1 MKVISLLLP
10 TALLLG
16 AASAQ
21 VFTAQVPTPQAPT
34 QTPTFQTSAVQ
45 AAPAPAQAAPQSVAA
60 PLVLSFKAQVPAYKN
75 GQKTSVP
82 LTRELRIPAE
92 RAAIIR
98 QRGIITQSLGE
109 DLDKW
114 VKELGSGGG
123 ARFEQQQGGWV
134 LVQYDLFKLDPEA
147 TRTALL
153 AAIKDPAMKPVQVK
167 VQSQTAPER
176 DLNFFISRG
185 ITGHLGTGNTNYKG
199 SSKARMTNIH
209 VGAGRFK
216 DRLFE
221 GGTFSFNQFL
231 GPINRAAGYVDGLV
245 IAGDRTEEGLG
256 GGICQVSTTVFR
268 SLYRAGLPVVERSPH
283 SYQVGY
289 YKPQG
294 LDAAIYQPSLDLKF
308 KNDTG
313 GAIWFQ
319 TDWNDATGEFNV
331 YAFGK
336 PRDFEVRLSE
346 PRVIK
351 TIPAPADRTIVSS
364 KLAAGQRQQVD
375 WAMPGGT
382 LEVDRLF
389 VRSGQVF
396 KKETLKSN
404 YRPWPNI
411 FLVGK

>member
-1 MKVISLLLP
+1 MKAISLLLSVG
-10 TALLLG
+10 LVLG

-21 VFTAQVPTPQAPT
+21 AQT
-34 QTPTFQTSAVQ
+34 TSIPKSQQSSV
-45 AAPAPAQAAPQSVAA
+45 PAQSRAAA
-60 PLVLSFKAQVPAYKN
+60 PLVLGFQAQVPAYRA
-75 GQKTSVP
+75 GQKTTVP
-82 LTRELRIPAE
+82 VTRELRIPAE

-98 QRGIITQSLGE
+98 QRGVITQSLGQ
-109 DLDKW
+109 DLDRWLTEQEK
-114 VKELGSGGG
+114 GGG

-134 LVQYDLFKLDPEA
+134 LVQYDRFKLDPEA
-147 TRTALL
+147 ARAALL
-153 AAIKDPAMKPVQVK
+153 AAIKDPAMKPAQVK

-199 SSKARMTNIH
+199 SSAARMTNIH
-209 VGAGRFK
+209 VGASKFK

-245 IAGDRTEEGLG
+245 IAGDRTEDGLG

-268 SLYRAGLPVVERSPH
+268 SLYRAGLPVLERSPH

-308 KNDTG
+308 RNDTG

-331 YAFGK
+331 YAFGN

-364 KLAAGQRQQVD
+364 KLAAGQRQQID

-389 VRSGQVF
+389 VRDGQVF

>member
-1 MKVISLLLP
+1 MKVISLLLSVGL
-10 TALLLG
+10 ALG

-21 VFTAQVPTPQAPT
+21 AQTTQVQTNQT
-34 QTPTFQTSAVQ
+34 QTNQALATSAPNAQQSSVQ
-45 AAPAPAQAAPQSVAA
+45 ARAAA
-60 PLVLSFKAQVPAYKN
+60 PLVLSFQAQVPAYRA
-75 GQKTSVP
+75 GQKTTVP
-82 LTRELRIPAE
+82 VTRELRIPAE

-114 VKELGSGGG
+114 VRELASGGG
-123 ARFEQQQGGWV
+123 ARFEQQQGQWV
-134 LVQYDLFKLDPEA
+134 LVQYDRFKLDPEA
-147 TRTALL
+147 ARAALL
-153 AAIKDPAMKPVQVK
+153 AAVKDPAMKPAQVK
-167 VQSQTAPER
+167 VLSQTAPER

-209 VGAGRFK
+209 VGASRFK

-231 GPINRAAGYVDGLV
+231 GPINRAAGFVDGLV

-268 SLYRAGLPVVERSPH
+268 SLYRAGLPVLERSPH
-283 SYQVGY
+283 SYQVVY

-294 LDAAIYQPSLDLKF
+294 LDAAIYQPTLDLKF

-346 PRVIK
+346 PRIIK

-364 KLAAGQRQQVD
+364 KLAAGQRQQID

-389 VRSGQVF
+389 VRDGQVF

>member
-1 MKVISLLLP
+1 MKVISLLLSVGL
-10 TALLLG
+10 ALG

-21 VFTAQVPTPQAPT
+21 AQTTQA
-34 QTPTFQTSAVQ
+34 QTNQAQATSAPNAQQSSVQ
-45 AAPAPAQAAPQSVAA
+45 ARAAA
-60 PLVLSFKAQVPAYKN
+60 PLVLSFQAQVPAYRA
-75 GQKTSVP
+75 GQKTTVP
-82 LTRELRIPAE
+82 VTRELRIPAE

-114 VKELGSGGG
+114 VRELASGGG
-123 ARFEQQQGGWV
+123 ARFEQQQGQWV
-134 LVQYDLFKLDPEA
+134 LVQYDRFKLDPEA
-147 TRTALL
+147 ARAALL
-153 AAIKDPAMKPVQVK
+153 AAVKDPAMKPAQVK
-167 VQSQTAPER
+167 VLSQTAPER

-209 VGAGRFK
+209 VGASRFK

-231 GPINRAAGYVDGLV
+231 GPINRAAGFVDGLV

-268 SLYRAGLPVVERSPH
+268 SLYRAGLPVLERSPH
-283 SYQVGY
+283 SYQVVY

-294 LDAAIYQPSLDLKF
+294 LDAAIYQPTLDLKF

-346 PRVIK
+346 PRIIK

-364 KLAAGQRQQVD
+364 KLAAGQRKQID

-389 VRSGQVF
+389 VRDGQVF

>member
-1 MKVISLLLP
+1 MKVISLLLS
-10 TALLLG
+10 AGLALG

-21 VFTAQVPTPQAPT
+21 AQTTQA
-34 QTPTFQTSAVQ
+34 QTNQAQATSAPNAQQSSVQ
-45 AAPAPAQAAPQSVAA
+45 ARAAA
-60 PLVLSFKAQVPAYKN
+60 PLVLSFQAQVPAYRA
-75 GQKTSVP
+75 GQKTTVP
-82 LTRELRIPAE
+82 VTRELRIPAE

-114 VKELGSGGG
+114 VRELASGGG
-123 ARFEQQQGGWV
+123 ARFEQQQGQWV
-134 LVQYDLFKLDPEA
+134 LVQYDRFKLDPEA
-147 TRTALL
+147 ARAALL
-153 AAIKDPAMKPVQVK
+153 AAVKDPAMKPAQAK
-167 VQSQTAPER
+167 VLSQTAPER

-185 ITGHLGTGNTNYKG
+185 ITGHLGTGNTNYTG

-209 VGAGRFK
+209 VGASRFK

-231 GPINRAAGYVDGLV
+231 GPINRAAGFVDGLV

-268 SLYRAGLPVVERSPH
+268 SLYRAGLPVLERSPH

-294 LDAAIYQPSLDLKF
+294 LDAAIYQPTLDLKF

-346 PRVIK
+346 PRIIK

-364 KLAAGQRQQVD
+364 KLAAGQRQQID

-389 VRSGQVF
+389 VRDGQVF

>member
-1 MKVISLLLP
+1 MKVISLLLS
-10 TALLLG
+10 AGLALG

-21 VFTAQVPTPQAPT
+21 AQTTQA
-34 QTPTFQTSAVQ
+34 QTNQAQATSAPNAQQSSVQ
-45 AAPAPAQAAPQSVAA
+45 ARAAA
-60 PLVLSFKAQVPAYKN
+60 PLVLSFQAQVPAYRA
-75 GQKTSVP
+75 GQKTTVP
-82 LTRELRIPAE
+82 VTRELRIPAE

-114 VKELGSGGG
+114 VRELASGGG
-123 ARFEQQQGGWV
+123 ARFEQQQGQWV
-134 LVQYDLFKLDPEA
+134 LVQYDRFKLDPEA
-147 TRTALL
+147 ARAALL
-153 AAIKDPAMKPVQVK
+153 AAVKDPAMKPAQVK
-167 VQSQTAPER
+167 VLSQTAPER

-209 VGAGRFK
+209 VGASRFK

-231 GPINRAAGYVDGLV
+231 GPINRAAGFVDGLV

-268 SLYRAGLPVVERSPH
+268 SLYRAGLPVLERSPH

-294 LDAAIYQPSLDLKF
+294 LDAAIYQPTLDLKF

-346 PRVIK
+346 PRIIK

-364 KLAAGQRQQVD
+364 KLAAGQRQQID

-389 VRSGQVF
+389 VRDGQVF